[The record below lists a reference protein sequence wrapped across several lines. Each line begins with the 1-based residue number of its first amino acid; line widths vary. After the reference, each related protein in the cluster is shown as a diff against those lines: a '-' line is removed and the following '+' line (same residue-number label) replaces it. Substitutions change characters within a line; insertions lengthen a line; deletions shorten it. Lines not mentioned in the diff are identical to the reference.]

1 MDMTKSLVNE
11 SPRGRFAR
19 RVGAAVM
26 ALAAVLVLGA
36 CRADGGGFIG
46 DPLEGGP
53 VSVYQGDAE
62 FGFTFYCEM
71 TVKKNRPRAVI
82 TGEIT
87 YHDSPSSIILEGN
100 LEPTLFPEIR
110 LHGTVEPLIV
120 PNVPSCEEAIE
131 GLPGGPLRGHLPAS
145 GEGVAVHSRASSSSR
160 CSTRVSRA
168 VRARKITGDSFSI
181 ELIGGAYNGYTRG
194 GYIEGGNVQVEH
206 D

>member
-71 TVKKNRPRAVI
+71 D
-82 TGEIT
+82 GEEEQASGG
-87 YHDSPSSIILEGN
+87 D
-100 LEPTLFPEIR
+100 
-110 LHGTVEPLIV
+110 HG
-120 PNVPSCEEAIE
+120 
-131 GLPGGPLRGHLPAS
+131 RDHLPRQS
-145 GEGVAVHSRASSSSR
+145 QLDHPGR
-160 CSTRVSRA
+160 
-168 VRARKITGDSFSI
+168 
-181 ELIGGAYNGYTRG
+181 
-194 GYIEGGNVQVEH
+194 
-206 D
+206 